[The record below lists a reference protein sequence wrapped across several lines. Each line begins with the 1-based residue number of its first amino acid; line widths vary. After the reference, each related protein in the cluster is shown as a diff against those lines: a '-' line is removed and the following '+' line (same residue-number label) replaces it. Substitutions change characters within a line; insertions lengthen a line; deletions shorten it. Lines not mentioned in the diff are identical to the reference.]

1 MSDNERD
8 EIHRAADTENDSETP
23 AFEGPGTEHVHDG
36 EHEALMTDGK
46 KIQRDDIIYELTD
59 VVETPPGDAGSDYIL
74 NDEIVKK
81 ISEISERIAREMF
94 PKIAE
99 KIIREEI
106 EKLKQDVD
114 EE

>member
-8 EIHRAADTENDSETP
+8 ETYRAADTGNASETP
-23 AFEGPGTEHVHDG
+23 VFDGPGAEHEHDG
-36 EHEALMTDGK
+36 EHEASMTDEK

-59 VVETPPGDAGSDYIL
+59 VVETSPGDTGSDYIL